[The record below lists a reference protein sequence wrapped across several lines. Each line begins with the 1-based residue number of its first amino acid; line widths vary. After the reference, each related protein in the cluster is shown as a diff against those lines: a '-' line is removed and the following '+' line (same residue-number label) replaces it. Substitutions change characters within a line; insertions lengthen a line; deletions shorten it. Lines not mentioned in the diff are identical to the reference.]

1 MTELRPTTVRIDPE
15 VKERAVAIFAD
26 LGMNLSTGVEVCLRA
41 VVRANGLPFDMKLA
55 QGPVEDAVEA
65 E

>member
-15 VKERAVAIFAD
+15 VKERAMAIFAD

-41 VVRANGLPFDMKLA
+41 VVRANGLPFDMRLG
-55 QGPVEDAVEA
+55 QGRAEDAAEA